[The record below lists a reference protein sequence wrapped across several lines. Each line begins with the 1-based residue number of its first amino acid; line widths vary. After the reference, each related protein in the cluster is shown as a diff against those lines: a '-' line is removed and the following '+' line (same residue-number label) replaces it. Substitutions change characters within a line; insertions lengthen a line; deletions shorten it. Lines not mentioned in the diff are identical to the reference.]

1 MKVNWGDS
9 SADKTYSSTSQRTI
23 RHNYNPSAY
32 PATYTITFEVTSG
45 TMSFPT
51 RIMGKSGTQS
61 NTNPIGV
68 WNNMIDEVNI
78 GNGVTSIGTYAF

>member
-1 MKVNWGDS
+1 MKVNWGDGS
-9 SADKTYSSTSQRTI
+9 PDKTYSRASQLTI
-23 RHNYNPSAY
+23 RHTYGPSAY

-51 RIMGKSGTQS
+51 RIMGRSGTQS

-78 GNGVTSIGTYAF
+78 GNGVTSIGDNVF